1 MWKKSY
7 DDGAI
12 LYLVPTP
19 IGNME
24 DITFRCLKVLKEVG
38 VVFSEDTRITQN
50 LFNYFDIKNK
60 LVALHDHNENIVK
73 EEVLSYLEKGCNVAI
88 VTDRGTPIISD
99 PGYKVVEYVTKKGY
113 NVISLPGPTAFVPA
127 LTLSTLSPQPFLFYG
142 FLNAKDT
149 KQKRELDNLKNYPF
163 TIIFYE
169 SPKRLE
175 ETLKNMLEIFGN
187 RKIAIVRELSKKYE
201 ETIRGN
207 IKEILVNYKELK
219 GEIVLVVEGV
229 KQNFQDL
236 SINQHVDLYI
246 QDNLSL
252 NDAMKKVAKER
263 GIPKSIVYKEYHQN
277 K

>member
-1 MWKKSY
+1 MCDK
-7 DDGAI
+7 I
-12 LYLVPTP
+12 IEL
-19 IGNME
+19 
-24 DITFRCLKVLKEVG
+24 LKH
-38 VVFSEDTRITQN
+38 DNN
-50 LFNYFDIKNK
+50 LG
-60 LVALHDHNENIVK
+60 L
-73 EEVLSYLEKGCNVAI
+73 
-88 VTDRGTPIISD
+88 VTDQGTPIISD